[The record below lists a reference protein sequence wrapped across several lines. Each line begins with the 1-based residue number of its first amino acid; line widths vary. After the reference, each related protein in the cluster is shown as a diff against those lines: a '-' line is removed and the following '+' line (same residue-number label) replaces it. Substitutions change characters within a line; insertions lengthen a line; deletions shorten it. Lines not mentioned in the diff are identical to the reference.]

1 MTHNILSNSLVAVL
15 VVFLLISCDKEF
27 VDAGSTIL
35 DGDQYTLPSY
45 SSSVETKNIFL
56 NVVETGNLPVNSI
69 GVYNHKNTD
78 FGTLNHSFVSQVS
91 LPVLNPEIGDEV
103 SIESVML
110 SIPYYSTL
118 TGVDDKGNGVY
129 ELDSIRGDRG
139 SVLRLKVHESNYMM
153 TDFSSDLISKR
164 KYLSNEG
171 STFKA
176 NLGVQNLIDKEIVLS
191 ESPIPFTDENGTTIN
206 LSPRIF
212 VEMNKAF
219 FNEKI
224 FRSTVELST
233 QEKFKRHFRGLFFE
247 TELVGGDGMLMN
259 LNFAK
264 AQIIIRYTEKN
275 PAGGNPLPKIMYI
288 SLSGHTANFFDQ
300 NEAKAV
306 ADRLVLK
313 GGNGAIAEI
322 DLFVTKDELDEL
334 QKDPFLINEANLVF
348 KVDHQLMNQETQ
360 LPERIYV
367 YDMQNDTTLVDYR
380 NDFTTGKTFKFNKKV
395 FSGLKEK
402 DAQGQYQYKV
412 RITEHI
418 HKILHSK
425 DNSLNV
431 KLGVS
436 LTDNILDVSKRKSNG
451 KYIDDK
457 ELTVNLPLGHIYSP
471 FGVVL
476 YNEKGDNQGKNKLE
490 LEIHYSKPKQ

>member
-1 MTHNILSNSLVAVL
+1 MTHKILSNSWVAVL

-45 SSSVETKNIFL
+45 SSSIETKNIFF
-56 NVVETGNLPVNSI
+56 NAVETGNLPVNSI

-91 LPVLNPEIGDEV
+91 LPVLNPEIGEV
-103 SIESVML
+103 ESIESVTL
-110 SIPYYSTL
+110 SVPFYSTL

-129 ELDSIRGDRG
+129 ELDSIYGDYEKSR
-139 SVLRLKVHESNYMM
+139 LILKVHESNYLMS
-153 TDFSSDLISKR
+153 DFSSDLISKR
-164 KYLSNEG
+164 KYFSNEG

-176 NLGVQNLIDKEIVLS
+176 NLGVQDLVKDTIVLS
-191 ESPIPFTDENGTTIN
+191 KTSIPFTDENGTTIN
-206 LSPRIF
+206 LSPRVF
-212 VEMNKAF
+212 MKMDTTF
-219 FNEKI
+219 FRQKI
-224 FRSTVELST
+224 FDLTAELAT

-247 TELVGGDGMLMN
+247 TELVEGDGMLMN

-264 AQIIIRYTEKN
+264 AQIIIRYKEKN
-275 PAGGNPLPKIMYI
+275 PAGGTLPKIMYI

-300 NEAKAV
+300 NEAKAI

-322 DLFVTKDELDEL
+322 ELFGTKDELKEL

-412 RITEHI
+412 RITEHV
-418 HKILHSK
+418 HKILQSS

-436 LTDNILDVSKRKSNG
+436 LTDNILDTSKRKSNG
-451 KYIDDK
+451 KYEDGKDV
-457 ELTVNLPLGHIYSP
+457 TVNLPLAHTYSP
-471 FGVVL
+471 FGVIL
-476 YNEKGDNQGKNKLE
+476 YNEKGDNQEKNKLE
-490 LEIHYSKPKQ
+490 LEIHYSKPK